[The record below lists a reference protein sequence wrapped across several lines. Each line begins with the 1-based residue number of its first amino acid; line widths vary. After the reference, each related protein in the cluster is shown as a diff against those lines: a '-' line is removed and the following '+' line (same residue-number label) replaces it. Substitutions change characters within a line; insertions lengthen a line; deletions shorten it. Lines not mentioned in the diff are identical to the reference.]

1 MMSISIKANS
11 VQLHHNNG
19 LKNKNKIILITMT
32 FMFPRATQAKPMCL
46 SITSLWCLSPSKV
59 LVYLWNSLTCLPFYL
74 KLKILHTFMKCLGA
88 VWISCFHSPITQIW
102 WVPRRRSLFGFVF
115 NFCFHHSNCSGRWG
129 EGSGWPCWS
138 AMNEASKELLG
149 SS

>member
-1 MMSISIKANS
+1 MHSKSHTRKICLAFHYTIMMSISIKANS

-74 KLKILHTFMKCLGA
+74 KLKILHTFMKMFRGCLD
-88 VWISCFHSPITQIW
+88 FMF
-102 WVPRRRSLFGFVF
+102 SLT
-115 NFCFHHSNCSGRWG
+115 HHSNMVGPTHEKFVWICFQFLFPSL
-129 EGSGWPCWS
+129 
-138 AMNEASKELLG
+138 KL
-149 SS
+149 